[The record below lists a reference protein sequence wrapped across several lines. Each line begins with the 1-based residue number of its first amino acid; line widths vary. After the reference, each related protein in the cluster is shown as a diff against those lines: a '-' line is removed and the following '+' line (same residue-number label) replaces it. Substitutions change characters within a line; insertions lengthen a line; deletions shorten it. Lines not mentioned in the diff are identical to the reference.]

1 MIQTCS
7 YSEDTSRVGKSVQKW
22 TAVRAMPVVAIL
34 EFDAWKPGDEV
45 GAMVSLQEQE
55 NNKTFI
61 YKTVLSDKTIPFLS
75 LI

>member
-1 MIQTCS
+1 
-7 YSEDTSRVGKSVQKW
+7 
-22 TAVRAMPVVAIL
+22 MPVVAIL
-34 EFDAWKPGDEV
+34 EFDALKPGDEV